1 MRSDAEQEIKDLLLM
16 ATSRR
21 SFRPVWIVIFC
32 LLIAIGAV
40 VFLYGILAGNTSRTW
55 HAYLVNYLF
64 WFSLAYGIVLYG
76 AVMNMTTADWARPI
90 KRLTEAFGLFLPFSL
105 PMLWLLYIGR
115 EEIFTWI
122 REPVPEKSFWL
133 NTPFLFIRNSVGL
146 ILLSGV
152 SLALIYSSVRGDSK
166 ISPPS
171 EDDLKKEKIDE
182 TIQRRQDSPA
192 WRAQVLL
199 SPVLAVLYGIVLSSV
214 GIDLVMS
221 LDPHWYSTLFGAYY
235 FLNSFYIGLAALAIL
250 SAVSLNTLGL
260 KALVKPYYFHDLGKI
275 LFGFCMLS
283 GYFFYAQ
290 FIVIWYGNLPE
301 ETHYLIERFRY
312 SPWENLAYVI
322 LIITFLFP
330 IFILLFR
337 RIKLNPLLL
346 SVVSVIILIG
356 YWLERFILVAP
367 TYWKGEGLPIG
378 IPEVGIAAGFFGML
392 ALSVTLFL
400 RRFPILPISDPLFL
414 KYLKREYDKK
424 LEAERKKFGFV

>member
-1 MRSDAEQEIKDLLLM
+1 MESKPEQEMKDLLSM

-21 SFRPVWIVIFC
+21 SFRSVWIVISC
-32 LLIAIGAV
+32 LLIAFGAI
-40 VFLYGILAGNTSRTW
+40 VFLYGTLGGNASRTW

-64 WFSLAYGIVLYG
+64 WFSLAFGIVLYG
-76 AVMNMTTADWARPI
+76 AVMNMTTADWARPT
-90 KRLTEAFGLFLPFSL
+90 KRLAEAFGPFLPLSV
-105 PMLWLLYIGR
+105 PMLWVLYFGR
-115 EEIFTWI
+115 EDIFTWI

-133 NTPFLFIRNSVGL
+133 NMWSLFIRNSIGL
-146 ILLSGV
+146 ILLSGLA
-152 SLALIYSSVRGDSK
+152 LALIYYSVKGDSR
-166 ISPPS
+166 IGPPS
-171 EDDLKKEKIDE
+171 GEDLKKEKIDE
-182 TIQRRQDSPA
+182 TIQKRKDLPA
-192 WRAQVLL
+192 WRAQVFL

-214 GIDLVMS
+214 GIDLAMS

-235 FLNSFYIGLAALAIL
+235 FLNSFYIGLAALAIFSAL
-250 SAVSLNTLGL
+250 SMNTLGL

-301 ETHYLIERFRY
+301 ETQYLIQRFRY

-337 RIKLNPLLL
+337 RIKLSPLLL
-346 SVVSVIILIG
+346 SAVSAIILIG

-378 IPEVGIAAGFFGML
+378 IPEVGIAAGFFGL
-392 ALSVTLFL
+392 IALSITLFL

-414 KYLKREYDKK
+414 KYLKREQDKK

>member
-1 MRSDAEQEIKDLLLM
+1 MKSDMEQYDLLLM
-16 ATSRR
+16 ATRGR
-21 SFRPVWIVIFC
+21 SFRPVWIVISC
-32 LLIAIGAV
+32 LLIAIGAA
-40 VFLYGILAGNTSRTW
+40 VFLNGIRVGNTSRIW

-64 WFSLAYGIVLYG
+64 WFSLAFGIVLYG
-76 AVMNMTTADWARPI
+76 AVMNLTTANWSRPI
-90 KRLTEAFGLFLPFSL
+90 KRLTEAFGPFLPFSV
-105 PMLWLLYIGR
+105 PMFWLLYIGR

-122 REPVPEKSFWL
+122 LEPVPEKSFWL
-133 NTPFLFIRNSVGL
+133 NISFLFIRNSVGL
-146 ILLSGV
+146 VLLSGV
-152 SLALIYSSVRGDSK
+152 SLALIYFSVKGDSK
-166 ISPPS
+166 MSPPS
-171 EDDLKKEKIDE
+171 GEDLKKEKIDE
-182 TIQRRQDSPA
+182 TIQRRQHSPI

-199 SPVLAVLYGIVLSSV
+199 SPVLAVLYGIVLSSL

-235 FLNSFYIGLAALAIL
+235 FLNSFYIGLAGLAIL
-250 SAVSLNTLGL
+250 SALSLRTLGL
-260 KALVKPYYFHDLGKI
+260 KGILQPHYFHDLGKI

-301 ETHYLIERFRY
+301 ETQYLIQRFRY

-337 RIKLNPLLL
+337 RIKLSPILL
-346 SVVSVIILIG
+346 SAVSGMILIG

-392 ALSVTLFL
+392 GLSVTLFL

-414 KYLKREYDKK
+414 KYLKREQDKE
-424 LEAERKKFGFV
+424 LELERKKFGFV